1 MNSALPLLF
10 EPFEI
15 RGCRIKNR
23 IFSTG
28 HDTTMPTDGTPN
40 RRLAA
45 YHEAR
50 AAGGAGLLIMQVAG
64 VHETARYT
72 SHLIMATTDD
82 CIPGYREVVAA
93 CKPYGTR
100 LFGQLFHPGR
110 EIMESQDG
118 TAPVAF
124 APSAVP
130 NERFHVMPK
139 PMSKRMIAEIIDG
152 YAEAALRLRKGGLDG
167 VEIVA
172 SHGYLPAQFLNERV
186 NRREDEYGGSF
197 ENRLR
202 FLREVCEAVR
212 ARVGDEMVVG
222 IRISGDEKDAE
233 GLQESESLA
242 AIAALDSK
250 VDFFNVIAGTS
261 ASFGGAVHIAP
272 PMAIAGGY
280 VAPFAAAV
288 KQKVKAA
295 VLVAGRIN
303 QPQDAEKILKSGA
316 ADLIGMTR
324 ALICD
329 PRMPAKAEAGQL
341 DDIRACIACNQAC
354 IGHFHLGYPISC
366 IQHPE
371 TGRELTYGTRK
382 PIARRRK
389 ILVAGGGPGGM
400 KAAAVAGERGHEV
413 ILCEASERLGGQA
426 LLAQLLPSRAEF
438 GGIVTNL
445 SREVERAGV
454 EVRLRTPVTRALV
467 EAEKPDAVIVATGAR
482 PRLAR
487 EAGIEGVEEGAHVV
501 SAWAAIRDE
510 ANIGRSVVI
519 ADWRCDWIG
528 LGLAEKL
535 ARAGCHVR
543 LCVDGYM
550 AGMRIHQYVRDHWV
564 GELHKL
570 NVEIVPYARLYGID
584 GDTVYFQ
591 HATSGEPIIFEGID
605 TLVTSLGHH
614 RVAGLEDELADW
626 DGEIHVIGDCLTPRT
641 AEEAVLEGLKAT
653 AEI

>member
-1 MNSALPLLF
+1 MSTPTPLLF

-40 RRLAA
+40 KRLAA

-50 AAGGAGLLIMQVAG
+50 AAGGAGLLVMQVAG

-82 CIPGYREVVAA
+82 CIPGYRDIVAA
-93 CKPYGTR
+93 CKPHGTK

-118 TAPVAF
+118 TAPVAY

-130 NERFHVMPK
+130 NERFHVMPR
-139 PMSKRMIAEIIDG
+139 PMSKAMIAEIIDG
-152 YAEAALRLRKGGLDG
+152 YAAAAERLKRGGLDG

-202 FLREVCEAVR
+202 FIREVAQAIR
-212 ARVGDEMVVG
+212 ARVGDEMVIG
-222 IRISGDEKDAE
+222 LRISGDEKDQE
-233 GLQESESLA
+233 GLQESETLA
-242 AIAALDSK
+242 AMVALDGEM
-250 VDFFNVIAGTS
+250 DFFNVIAGSS
-261 ASFGGAVHIAP
+261 ASLSGSVHIVP
-272 PMAIAGGY
+272 PMAIANAY
-280 VAPFAAAV
+280 LAPFAAAV
-288 KQKVKAA
+288 KARVKAA

-303 QPQDAEKILKSGA
+303 QPQDAEKILSSGA
-316 ADLIGMTR
+316 ADLVGMTR

-329 PRMPAKAEAGQL
+329 PEMPNKTATGKL
-341 DDIRACIACNQAC
+341 DDIRACIGCNQAC

-371 TGRELTYGTRK
+371 TGRELVYGSRK
-382 PIARRRK
+382 PIQRRKK
-389 ILVAGGGPGGM
+389 ILVAGGGPAGM
-400 KAAAVAGERGHEV
+400 KAAAVASERGHEV
-413 ILCEASERLGGQA
+413 ILCEAGDRLGGQA
-426 LLAQLLPSRAEF
+426 LLAQLLPGRAEF

-445 SREVERAGV
+445 AREVELGGAHLRI
-454 EVRLRTPVTRALV
+454 RTPVTRALV
-467 EAEKPDAVIVATGAR
+467 EAERPDAVIIATGAQ
-482 PRLAR
+482 PRTALD
-487 EAGIEGVEEGAHVV
+487 AGIEGMDGGHVV

-535 ARAGCHVR
+535 ARNGCHVR

-550 AGMRIHQYVRDHWV
+550 AGQRIHSYVRDHWI

-570 NVEIVPYARLYGID
+570 NVEIVPYARLYGMD

-591 HATSGEPIIFEGID
+591 HATSGEPIIIEGVD
-605 TLVTSLGHH
+605 TLVASLGHA
-614 RVAGLEDELADW
+614 RVATLEEELAGW
-626 DGEIHVIGDCLTPRT
+626 AGEMHVIGDCLTPRT
-641 AEEAVLEGLKAT
+641 AEEAVLEGLKAA

>member
-1 MNSALPLLF
+1 MPNATPLLF
-10 EPFEI
+10 QPFEI

-40 RRLAA
+40 TRLAA

-50 AAGGAGLLIMQVAG
+50 AAGGAGLIVMQVAG

-82 CIPGYREVVAA
+82 CIPGYKEVVAA

-100 LFGQLFHPGR
+100 IFGQLFHPGR
-110 EIMESQDG
+110 EIMESGDG
-118 TAPVAF
+118 TVPVAY

-139 PMSKRMIAEIIDG
+139 PMSRRMIQEIIDG
-152 YAEAALRLRKGGLDG
+152 YADAALRLKKGGLDG

-186 NRREDEYGGSF
+186 NKREDEYGGSF

-202 FLREVCEAVR
+202 FIRDVTAAIR
-212 ARVGDEMVVG
+212 AKVGDEMVVG
-222 IRISGDEKDAE
+222 IRMTGDEKDAE

-242 AIAALDSK
+242 AITALGDSL
-250 VDFFNVIAGTS
+250 DYYNVIAGNS
-261 ASFGGAVHIAP
+261 ASFAGAVHIAP
-272 PMAIAGGY
+272 PMAIANGY

-288 KQKVKAA
+288 KNKVKAA
-295 VLVAGRIN
+295 VFVAGRIN
-303 QPQDAEKILKSGA
+303 QPQDAEKILANGS
-316 ADLIGMTR
+316 ADMIGMTR
-324 ALICD
+324 AMICD
-329 PRMPAKAEAGQL
+329 PDMPRKAEEGRL

-371 TGRELTYGTRK
+371 TGRELVYGTRK
-382 PIARRRK
+382 PLLKKKK
-389 ILVAGGGPGGM
+389 ILIAGGGPGGM

-426 LLAQLLPSRAEF
+426 LIAQLLPSRSEF

-445 SREVERAGV
+445 SREVALAGV
-454 EVRLRTPVTRALV
+454 EVRTRTKVTRELV
-467 EAEKPDAVIVATGAR
+467 ETEKPDVVIIATGAR
-482 PRLAR
+482 PRLAT
-487 EAGIEGVEEGAHVV
+487 EAGIEGADEGAHVV
-501 SAWAAIRDE
+501 SSWAAIRDE

-535 ARAGCHVR
+535 ARNGCQVR

-550 AGMRIHQYVRDHWV
+550 AGQRIHQYVRDHWV

-570 NVEIVPYARLYGID
+570 GVEVVPYARLYGID

-626 DGEIHVIGDCLTPRT
+626 GGDVYVIGDCLTPRT
-641 AEEAVLEGLKAT
+641 AEEAVLEGLKVT

>member
-1 MNSALPLLF
+1 MPTPTPLLF

-40 RRLAA
+40 KRLAA

-50 AAGGAGLLIMQVAG
+50 AAGGAGLLVMQVAG

-82 CIPGYREVVAA
+82 CIPGYRDIVAA
-93 CKPYGTR
+93 CKPHGTK

-118 TAPVAF
+118 TAPVAY

-130 NERFHVMPK
+130 NERFHVMPR
-139 PMSKRMIAEIIDG
+139 PMSKAMIAEIIEG
-152 YAEAALRLRKGGLDG
+152 YAAAAERLKRGGLDG

-202 FLREVCEAVR
+202 FIREVTQAIR
-212 ARVGDEMVVG
+212 ARVGDEMVIG
-222 IRISGDEKDAE
+222 LRISGDEKDQE
-233 GLQESESLA
+233 GLQESETLA
-242 AIAALDSK
+242 AMVALDSEM
-250 VDFFNVIAGTS
+250 DFFNVIAGSS
-261 ASFGGAVHIAP
+261 ASLSGSVHIVP
-272 PMAIAGGY
+272 PMAIANAY
-280 VAPFAAAV
+280 LAPFAAAV
-288 KQKVKAA
+288 KARVKAA

-303 QPQDAEKILKSGA
+303 QPQDAEKILSSGA
-316 ADLIGMTR
+316 ADLVGMTR

-329 PRMPAKAEAGQL
+329 PEMPNKTATGKL
-341 DDIRACIACNQAC
+341 DDIRACIGCNQAC

-371 TGRELTYGTRK
+371 TGRELVYGTRK
-382 PIARRRK
+382 PIQRRKK
-389 ILVAGGGPGGM
+389 ILVAGGGPAGM
-400 KAAAVAGERGHEV
+400 KAAAVASERGHEV
-413 ILCEASERLGGQA
+413 ILCEAGDRLGGQA
-426 LLAQLLPSRAEF
+426 LLAQLLPGRAEF

-445 SREVERAGV
+445 AREVELGGAQLRT
-454 EVRLRTPVTRALV
+454 RTPVTRALV
-467 EAEKPDAVIVATGAR
+467 EAERPDAVIIATGAR
-482 PRLAR
+482 PRTALD
-487 EAGIEGVEEGAHVV
+487 AGIEGMDGGHVV

-510 ANIGRSVVI
+510 ANVGRSVVI

-535 ARAGCHVR
+535 ARNGCHVR

-550 AGMRIHQYVRDHWV
+550 AGQRIHSYVRDHWI

-591 HATSGEPIIFEGID
+591 HATSGEPIIIEGVD
-605 TLVTSLGHH
+605 TLVASLGHA
-614 RVAGLEDELADW
+614 RVATLEEELAGW
-626 DGEIHVIGDCLTPRT
+626 TGEMHVIGDCLTPRT
-641 AEEAVLEGLKAT
+641 AEEAVLEGLKAA

>member
-1 MNSALPLLF
+1 MSTPTPLLF

-40 RRLAA
+40 KRLAA

-50 AAGGAGLLIMQVAG
+50 AAGGAGLLVMQVAG

-82 CIPGYREVVAA
+82 CIPGYRDIVAA
-93 CKPYGTR
+93 CKPHGTK

-118 TAPVAF
+118 TAPVAY

-130 NERFHVMPK
+130 NERFHVMPR
-139 PMSKRMIAEIIDG
+139 PMSKAMIAEIIDG
-152 YAEAALRLRKGGLDG
+152 YAAAAERLKRGGLDG

-202 FLREVCEAVR
+202 FIREVAQAIR
-212 ARVGDEMVVG
+212 ARVGDEMVIG
-222 IRISGDEKDAE
+222 LRISGDEKDQE
-233 GLQESESLA
+233 GLQESETLA
-242 AIAALDSK
+242 AMVALDGEM
-250 VDFFNVIAGTS
+250 DFFNVIAGSS
-261 ASFGGAVHIAP
+261 ASLSGSVHIVP
-272 PMAIAGGY
+272 PMAIANAY
-280 VAPFAAAV
+280 LAPFAAAV
-288 KQKVKAA
+288 KARVKAA

-303 QPQDAEKILKSGA
+303 QPQDAEKILSSGA
-316 ADLIGMTR
+316 ADLVGMTR

-329 PRMPAKAEAGQL
+329 PEMPNKTATGKL
-341 DDIRACIACNQAC
+341 DDIRACIGCNQAC

-371 TGRELTYGTRK
+371 TGRELVYGSRK
-382 PIARRRK
+382 PIQRRKK
-389 ILVAGGGPGGM
+389 ILVAGGGPAGM
-400 KAAAVAGERGHEV
+400 KAAAVASERGHEV
-413 ILCEASERLGGQA
+413 ILCEAGDRLGGQA
-426 LLAQLLPSRAEF
+426 LLAQLLPGRAEF

-445 SREVERAGV
+445 AREVELGGAHLRI
-454 EVRLRTPVTRALV
+454 RTPVTRALV
-467 EAEKPDAVIVATGAR
+467 EAERPDAVIIATGAQ
-482 PRLAR
+482 PRTALD
-487 EAGIEGVEEGAHVV
+487 AGIEGVDGGHVV

-535 ARAGCHVR
+535 ARNGCHVR

-550 AGMRIHQYVRDHWV
+550 AGQRIHSYVRDHWI

-570 NVEIVPYARLYGID
+570 NVEIVPYARLYGMD

-591 HATSGEPIIFEGID
+591 HATSGEPIIIEGVD
-605 TLVTSLGHH
+605 TLVASLGHA
-614 RVAGLEDELADW
+614 RVATLEEELAGW
-626 DGEIHVIGDCLTPRT
+626 AGEMHVIGDCLTPRT
-641 AEEAVLEGLKAT
+641 AEEAVLEGLKAA